1 MRRLAVSALFASV
14 LAVSACGDGPTGI
27 SGSAEGTWFLQ
38 TINGTPPPFTIVS
51 ITDYRVEVMGG
62 VLDLHADGTYTNTY
76 TYRETENGV
85 ATTIEETDFGT
96 YFRSGSTITLEDDE
110 GFTAQATISGD
121 QLTINEGGFTIR
133 YAR

>member
-1 MRRLAVSALFASV
+1 MRRLVASALFASV
-14 LAVSACGDGPTGI
+14 LAISACGDGPTGI

-38 TINGTPPPFTIVS
+38 TIDGTPLPVTIFE
-51 ITDYRVEVMGG
+51 TTGYRVEVMGG
-62 VLDLHADGTYTNTY
+62 VLDLHANGTYTNTY

-85 ATTIEETDFGT
+85 PTTIDETEFGS
-96 YFRSGSTITLEDDE
+96 YFQSGSTITLEDDE

-121 QLTINEGGFTIR
+121 QLTISEGGFTIR